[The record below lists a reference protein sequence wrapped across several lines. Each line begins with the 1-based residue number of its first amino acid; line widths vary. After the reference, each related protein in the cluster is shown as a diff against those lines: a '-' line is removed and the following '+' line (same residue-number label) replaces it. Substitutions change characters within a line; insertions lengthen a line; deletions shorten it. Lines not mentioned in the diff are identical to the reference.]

1 MVEPNGKVIGEAS
14 DVWALGCI
22 AYLLVFRKHPFM
34 GEGKLAILTGIS
46 DYPSEGDLTEIVRSM
61 LTVNPRDR
69 PSASTLV
76 DKFNSMISSGGIQ

>member
-46 DYPSEGDLTEIVRSM
+46 DYPS
-61 LTVNPRDR
+61 
-69 PSASTLV
+69 
-76 DKFNSMISSGGIQ
+76 